1 VNRKIVRV
9 LVPALIFM
17 VLYLSMNWF
26 VRKMIYPSPPFP
38 VSSPPPKPF
47 QEVWLEAG
55 AYSKIAAWYYETSD
69 HNAPA
74 LVYFH
79 GNAENLATLRQ
90 SGVLDSLID
99 LEISILALDYP
110 GYGRSR
116 GRPSENSIQEAAY
129 AAFRWM
135 NSKHPDSLLISCGWS
150 LGAAVAIDS
159 ASKQQDIVDGLI
171 AMSVWSSLQDV
182 AREHFP
188 GWMVHSLL
196 QETYDCL
203 SAAKT
208 ISKSALFIHGERDS
222 LIPAVQGRKVADA
235 MKGNVKWVLLPN
247 TSHNDLLARQQ
258 VWREIKSF
266 LKSLPKNS

>member
-1 VNRKIVRV
+1 
-9 LVPALIFM
+9 M

-26 VRKMIYPSPPFP
+26 VRKMVYPSPPFR

-55 AYSKIAAWYYETSD
+55 SSKKIGAWYYEASD

-74 LVYFH
+74 FVYFH
-79 GNAENLATLRQ
+79 GNGENLQTLRQ
-90 SGVLDSLID
+90 SGLLDSLID
-99 LEISILALDYP
+99 LKISFLALDYP
-110 GYGRSR
+110 GYGRSM
-116 GRPSENSIQEAAY
+116 GTPSEDSIQEAAY
-129 AAFRWM
+129 AAVRWM
-135 NSKHPDSLLISCGWS
+135 DTKHPDSLLISCGWS

-171 AMSVWSSLQDV
+171 MMSVWSSLQDA

-188 GWMVHSLL
+188 KWMVQSLL
-196 QETYDCL
+196 QESYDCL

-208 ISKSALFIHGERDS
+208 VSKPALFIHGQKDT
-222 LIPAVQGRKVADA
+222 LIPAEQGKKVAEA
-235 MKGNVKWVLLPN
+235 MKGNVRWVLLPN

-266 LKSLPKNS
+266 LNSLPQN

>member
-1 VNRKIVRV
+1 MNRKIVQV
-9 LVPALIFM
+9 LVPTVIFM

-26 VRKMIYPSPPFP
+26 VRKMVYPSPPLR

-47 QEVWLEAG
+47 QELWLEAG
-55 AYSKIAAWYYETSD
+55 AGFKIATWYYEASD
-69 HNAPA
+69 HDAPA

-79 GNAENLATLRQ
+79 GNGENLETLWQ
-90 SGVLDSLID
+90 SGLLDSLVN
-99 LEISILALDYP
+99 LNISILALDYP

-116 GRPSENSIQEAAY
+116 GRPSESSIQGAAS
-129 AAFRWM
+129 AALRWM
-135 NSKHPDSLLISCGWS
+135 NAKHPDSVLISCGWS

-159 ASKQQDIVDGLI
+159 ASKQQNIVDGLI
-171 AMSVWSSLQDV
+171 VMSVWSSLPDA

-188 GWMVHSLL
+188 GWMVRSLL

-266 LKSLPKNS
+266 LKSLPKSS